1 MDARGSKCVGSR
13 WRMSF
18 FCGILTVY
26 FWVDGVSFKGHPGKG
41 EKDVCCILAS
51 CDF

>member
-1 MDARGSKCVGSR
+1 MCGQQ
-13 WRMSF
+13 MENEF
-18 FCGILTVY
+18 FLWHSYSV